1 MNGGLGKPDCHFH
14 KNELRPRKGKRDNDT
29 QHVTTTL
36 SPYPSYPFGQD
47 GKVRYRACVKTYPLD
62 TGEDLQFEEEYH
74 SLFGIR
80 ACSNVFSGAKGDLNG
95 HRFNPS
101 LKKLTDTVLRK
112 WYFHH
117 FGDANDMPLGDDIAD
132 PFTSLT

>member
-1 MNGGLGKPDCHFH
+1 MH
-14 KNELRPRKGKRDNDT
+14 
-29 QHVTTTL
+29 
-36 SPYPSYPFGQD
+36 
-47 GKVRYRACVKTYPLD
+47 
-62 TGEDLQFEEEYH
+62 
-74 SLFGIR
+74 
-80 ACSNVFSGAKGDLNG
+80 G
-95 HRFNPS
+95 HGFNPP